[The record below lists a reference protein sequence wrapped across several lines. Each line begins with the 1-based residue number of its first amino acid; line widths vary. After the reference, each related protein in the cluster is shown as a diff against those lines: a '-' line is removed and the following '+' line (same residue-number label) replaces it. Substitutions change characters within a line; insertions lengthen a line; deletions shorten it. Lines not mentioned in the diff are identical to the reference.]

1 MDNLEQHLKAAM
13 AEQGKKLLLQEV
25 NAAYANYAQAEA
37 QGRSR
42 MRIMY
47 GLSAAAAI
55 ALILFAIGPFSQS
68 SANSSGSAQL
78 FAAHYVFPSGPALR
92 AGQVPSSVWEQALNA
107 YNNKNFDVA
116 VSLFEQGLRQG
127 SIDQRDAA
135 YYYLG
140 HAYLSQEQVA
150 AALDAFEKVGQKSL
164 LYPDARWFKALAY
177 LSVNRVEE
185 GVTTL
190 RAIATDDTHHN
201 QAKAQ
206 VLLKQLDRL

>member
-1 MDNLEQHLKAAM
+1 MDNFEQHLKAAM

-107 YNNKNFDVA
+107 TTTRISMWQSPCLSKGFDR
-116 VSLFEQGLRQG
+116 E
-127 SIDQRDAA
+127 
-135 YYYLG
+135 
-140 HAYLSQEQVA
+140 
-150 AALDAFEKVGQKSL
+150 ALTNEML
-164 LYPDARWFKALAY
+164 LI
-177 LSVNRVEE
+177 
-185 GVTTL
+185 TT
-190 RAIATDDTHHN
+190 
-201 QAKAQ
+201 
-206 VLLKQLDRL
+206 